1 MPFLIVQEGER
12 KHKAAC
18 SAAKLLSRLIYYHIH
33 HTFTFNR
40 KHRKQQTCL
49 MKVINLTF
57 IDLVNSI
64 FSCLYLVQGNA
75 DVERKDVK
83 MKKMDGRR
91 MRL

>member
-1 MPFLIVQEGER
+1 MPFLIVQEGEK

-18 SAAKLLSRLIYYHIH
+18 SAAKQLSRLIYYHIH

-40 KHRKQQTCL
+40 KQQTCL
-49 MKVINLTF
+49 MKVIDLTF

-64 FSCLYLVQGNA
+64 FSCLYVVQGNA